1 MSVVGGIFFHSDV
14 VVSSN
19 TCFRTIPTIS
29 KEDKDRA
36 CASGVVVSNDNVD
49 SSALLLSIV
58 LTLLSLCGSDSS
70 TKSGTD
76 NDKGVVVLNNER
88 PPCF

>member
-1 MSVVGGIFFHSDV
+1 MSVVGEIFFHSDV

-36 CASGVVVSNDNVD
+36 CASGVVVFNDNVD
-49 SSALLLSIV
+49 GSVLLLSIMLALV
-58 LTLLSLCGSDSS
+58 SSCGSSDSC

-76 NDKGVVVLNNER
+76 DDKGVVVLNNVR
-88 PPCF
+88 PS